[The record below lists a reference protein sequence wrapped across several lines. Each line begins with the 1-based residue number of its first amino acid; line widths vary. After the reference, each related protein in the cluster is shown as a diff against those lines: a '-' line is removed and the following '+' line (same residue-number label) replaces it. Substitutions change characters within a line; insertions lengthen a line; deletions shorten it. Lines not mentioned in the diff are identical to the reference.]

1 MQKQT
6 THQPAYA
13 PLEQAFEQ
21 TYPAVFRYF
30 RYCGIDTDTA
40 NDLAAATFERALR
53 FLRSFDPK
61 KAALNTWLFTI
72 ARNVAADHWKAQRRS
87 AALPLEDAEATPDGD
102 PLPESALISRD
113 AQNQVLAALRTLDER
128 ERELLALKFAG
139 RMTNRQIAALTGLT
153 EANVGV
159 IVYRS
164 LQKMRVQLAALESE
178 VQNA

>member
-1 MQKQT
+1 MQRKP
-6 THQPAYA
+6 THQPAFV

-30 RYCGIDTDTA
+30 RYCGVDADTA

-53 FLRSFDPK
+53 FLRSYDPK
-61 KAALNTWLFTI
+61 KSALNTWLFTI
-72 ARNVAADHWKAQRRS
+72 ARNVAADHWKAQRRG
-87 AALPLEDAEATPDGD
+87 AALPLEAADSAPTGD
-102 PLPESALISRD
+102 PLPESALIARD
-113 AQNQVLAALRTLDER
+113 DQRQLLAALRALDER
-128 ERELLALKFAG
+128 ERDLLALKFAG

-178 VQNA
+178 VQHA